1 MDNCNKLCRFR
12 GGKYEIMVKTIKN
25 NIISVYFSSL
35 IPAILT
41 FVFWVLVSNLTNSE
55 IVGIIAGIASFS
67 MILGVLSN
75 FDIGIG
81 MKRFLSKAV
90 AENNLKYFKNIVSIA
105 SVFLF
110 ATSIIIIIIAV
121 NPVFDFFE
129 LSGIEK
135 QFIPIVIT
143 IVIGNGLQ
151 HIFRQT
157 LISKLESQKILFPAI
172 IASIARFPL
181 FFALFAVVDDNIL
194 SVTTSYSIFYVII
207 VSILFYIVIRDLKKI
222 EGPFFNNS
230 QKNLSTIIRGSIPR
244 WIPQV
249 IAVLGTQVGILAV
262 FTIKGASDAGLYYIP
277 FAIYNI
283 LFLVSA
289 AVTQISHTIFSRTE
303 DHETQ
308 LLFLRKSLKLAFF
321 GTLPLVAM
329 LMFYAEGFLSTFGK
343 EFEISGNTLS
353 IFLIS
358 FPFGIIADSAFYL
371 FFGRGKYK
379 KILFLG
385 LAGNIPRII
394 LYYILIPELG
404 IEGGAIAFVV
414 GTLCQFILSIIYLE
428 KEKYRIQYSALFIT
442 SIIPISIGFVLEQ
455 IGIGIIGSIL
465 IIVISFI
472 AFLKLKIVNEEDTL
486 EILKTI
492 MGDEKAITANEKLVS
507 KLKKLHIF

>member
-1 MDNCNKLCRFR
+1 MAS
-12 GGKYEIMVKTIKN
+12 IKN

-41 FVFWVLVSNLTNSE
+41 YVFWILISNLTNSE
-55 IVGIIAGIASFS
+55 IVGIVAGISSFS

-75 FDIGIG
+75 FDISIG

-90 AENNLKYFKNIVSIA
+90 VDNNLKYFKNIVSTA
-105 SVFLF
+105 SIFLL
-110 ATSIIIIIIAV
+110 ATSVIIVIIAV

-172 IASIARFPL
+172 VASIARFPL
-181 FFALFAVVDDNIL
+181 FFALFALIDDNIL
-194 SVTTSYSIFYVII
+194 AVTTSYSIFYVII
-207 VSILFYIVIRDLKKI
+207 ASILFYKVFSDLKRI
-222 EGPFFNNS
+222 EGPFFNES
-230 QKNLSTIIRGSIPR
+230 QKNLKTIVHGSIPR
-244 WIPQV
+244 WIPQI

-277 FAIYNI
+277 LAIYNI
-283 LFLVSA
+283 LFLVSG

-303 DHETQ
+303 EHDTQ
-308 LLFLRKSLKLAFF
+308 LVFLRKSLKLAFF
-321 GTLPLVAM
+321 GTLPLAAM

-358 FPFGIIADSAFYL
+358 FPFGIIAEGAFYL
-371 FFGRGKYK
+371 FFGRGQYK

-385 LAGNIPRII
+385 LTGNIPRII
-394 LYYILIPELG
+394 LYYTLIPELG
-404 IEGGAIAFVV
+404 IEGGAISYVI
-414 GTLCQFILSIIYLE
+414 GTICQFVLSVIYLE
-428 KEKYRIQYSALFIT
+428 KEKYRIQYSALAIT
-442 SIIPISIGFVLEQ
+442 AIVPIGIGFILEQ
-455 IGIGIIGSIL
+455 IGIGIIGSI
-465 IIVISFI
+465 IVLVGSFVI
-472 AFLKLKIVNEEDTL
+472 FLKLKIVNEEDTL

-492 MGDEKAITANEKLVS
+492 MDEDKAVKINEGLVS
-507 KLKKLHIF
+507 KLKKLYIF